1 MKIEECY
8 EKMGG
13 NYKEVSGRIPG
24 DALILKFLG
33 KFLDDESYTKLREC
47 VKQRDREQA
56 FRAAHTL
63 KGVCANLGLSNL
75 QKKAEEI
82 TEVLRGEAEEMPEK
96 AAELMPGVTEAYN
109 STISAIHELLDK

>member
-13 NYKEVSGRIPG
+13 SYAEVSGRIPG
-24 DALILKFLG
+24 EALIVKFLG
-33 KFLDDESYTKLREC
+33 KFLNDESYANLREY
-47 VKQRDREQA
+47 VERGNREQA

-75 QKKAEEI
+75 QKHAEEI
-82 TEVLRGEAEEMPEK
+82 TEVLRKETDEMPKE
-96 AAELMPGVTEAYN
+96 AAEMLPGVTEAYN
-109 STISAIHELLDK
+109 TAVSAIHELLD